1 MKKISEIL
9 DERARLILV
18 VSGLTLILVGNAFD
32 YHILKINVAEL
43 LADVGALLLIV
54 GLLHW
59 IFDTSIRRQLTQE
72 IFESVVGAGR
82 TSSSGIIDVNH
93 NSREVSYEK
102 IIKSAKR
109 LIIGEHYSS
118 RFFEDYAPQIRE
130 RLARGGGETIALLL
144 KPETSAARYLRESGS
159 GHGGVS
165 EQLGKIHEITNIS
178 ASGHSTASR
187 ETTGFCIKWHKR
199 VLRYSFVMSDDLV
212 WVRFFTNSEGY
223 SLVPA
228 VCVSKGTPLYEF
240 FLTDVTRLLEQAE
253 DATN

>member
-18 VSGLTLILVGNAFD
+18 VSGLALILAGNAFE
-32 YHILKINVAEL
+32 YHILKLNLAEL
-43 LADVGALLLIV
+43 LAHVGALLLIV

-82 TSSSGIIDVNH
+82 TSSSGITDFSH
-93 NSREVSYEK
+93 SSREVRYEK

-109 LIIGEHYSS
+109 LIVGEHYSS

-130 RLARGGGETIALLL
+130 RLARGDETIALLL
-144 KPETSAARYLRESGS
+144 KPDTSAARYLRESGS

-165 EQLGKIHEITNIS
+165 EQLGKIREIASIP
-178 ASGHSTASR
+178 ASGSNKGLR
-187 ETTGFCIKWHKR
+187 ETAGFRIKWHKR

-212 WVRFFTNSEGY
+212 WIRFFTNSEGY

-228 VCVSKGTPLYEF
+228 MCVSKGTPLYEF
-240 FLTDVTRLLEQAE
+240 FLTDVTRLLDQAE

>member
-1 MKKISEIL
+1 VKKISKIL
-9 DERARLILV
+9 EERARLVLI
-18 VSGLTLILVGNAFD
+18 VSGLTLILLGNAFD
-32 YHILKINVAEL
+32 YHILKINIAEL
-43 LADVGALLLIV
+43 LAHVGALLLIV

-59 IFDTSIRRQLTQE
+59 IFDMSIRRQLTQE
-72 IFESVVGAGR
+72 IFEAVVGAGR

-102 IIKSAKR
+102 LINSAKR

-118 RFFEDYAPQIRE
+118 RFFEDNAPHIRA
-130 RLARGGGETIALLL
+130 RLARGDETIALLL
-144 KPETSAARYLRESGS
+144 KPETFAARYLVESRS
-159 GHGGVS
+159 GHGRVS
-165 EQLGKIHEITNIS
+165 DQLEKIREITTIS
-178 ASGHSTASR
+178 ASVQSKAR
-187 ETTGFCIKWHKR
+187 RKPNGFLIKWHSR
-199 VLRYSFVMSDDLV
+199 VLRYSFVMGDDLV

-240 FLTDVTRLLEQAE
+240 FLTDVTRLLEEAE

>member
-1 MKKISEIL
+1 MKKMSEIL

-32 YHILKINVAEL
+32 YHILKINLAEL
-43 LADVGALLLIV
+43 LAHVGALLLIV

-93 NSREVSYEK
+93 NSREVTYEK

-118 RFFEDYAPQIRE
+118 RFFEDYAPHIRE
-130 RLARGGGETIALLL
+130 RLARGGETIALLL
-144 KPETSAARYLRESGS
+144 KPETSAARYLRESRS
-159 GHGGVS
+159 GHGAVS
-165 EQLGKIHEITNIS
+165 EQIRKIHEITNIS
-178 ASGHSTASR
+178 DSGHNKASGATA
-187 ETTGFCIKWHKR
+187 GFHIKWHKR

-228 VCVSKGTPLYEF
+228 VCVSRGTPLYEF

-253 DATN
+253 DAIN